1 MGRYILKVLLYV
13 PVHIFFI
20 LFVPH
25 FLDVWLLCYVALR
38 FDGLQSLL
46 AKLNLVSELLS
57 LRFLRIL
64 IDQNLRGLRWR
75 RLSLLRVGSFLRIG
89 GTMLFSFDNGLHEL
103 LLILAAT
110 SLGALF
116 AVNLALVLHEL
127 NSLLS
132 GFLDVI
138 AEIGISL
145 VRRMLNWLVLRGGLN
160 WCMEARW
167 QVLNFHILRIIH
179 RRLLLVFNNI

>member
-1 MGRYILKVLLYV
+1 
-13 PVHIFFI
+13 
-20 LFVPH
+20 
-25 FLDVWLLCYVALR
+25 
-38 FDGLQSLL
+38 
-46 AKLNLVSELLS
+46 
-57 LRFLRIL
+57 
-64 IDQNLRGLRWR
+64 
-75 RLSLLRVGSFLRIG
+75 
-89 GTMLFSFDNGLHEL
+89 MLFSFDNCLHEL

-138 AEIGISL
+138 AEIGIPL

-160 WCMEARW
+160 
-167 QVLNFHILRIIH
+167 
-179 RRLLLVFNNI
+179 